1 MAVNEVGQ
9 REENGR
15 CRLGI
20 MVDAQDLGQSRFGGD
35 QIWTLAPTGFAE
47 LDEMLIG
54 NRLSLPGC
62 APLNS
67 DMSSEAQHHQCSL
80 NWSLMLSTCV

>member
-20 MVDAQDLGQSRFGGD
+20 MVAAQDLGQSRFGGD

-62 APLNS
+62 APPNS
-67 DMSSEAQHHQCSL
+67 DMSSEAQHHQCCF
-80 NWSLMLSTCV
+80 MLSTCV